1 MWFKQI
7 QIFQLK
13 FSSPILYDKLT
24 PQLQSLAFQPCLP
37 TLPHSAGW
45 VAPVGEPEAPIA
57 EEINQRIMLC
67 MQIEERILPSFVVRQ
82 SLQEKVQQLQSTTQ
96 RKLGK
101 KEKNSLKDEIIM
113 TLLPKSFTKLT
124 KVYGYVDLKHQWLVL
139 GAVNKKKTES
149 FMNLFKKTLG
159 ESVHTFEIK
168 RIPPVIT
175 QWLSRKNYPND
186 FAVEKKCILQD
197 ANQKT
202 RIIRCQQQDLF
213 VDSILQFIKDGCEL
227 KQLALIWQDK
237 VNFVLADD
245 FTLRSVRYEKE
256 LTEQSTQDLE
266 AETQRQKFMANFFI
280 MGETLAPLLQSLIK
294 LFLKE

>member
-13 FSSPILYDKLT
+13 SSSPILYDKLI
-24 PQLQSLAFQPCLP
+24 PQLQSLVFQPCLP

-45 VAPVGEPEAPIA
+45 IAPVNEPEAPIA

-67 MQIEERILPSFVVRQ
+67 MQIEERILPSFVIRQ
-82 SLQEKVQQLQSTTQ
+82 NLHEKVQQLQATSQ

-101 KEKNSLKDEIIM
+101 REKDALKDEIIM

-124 KVYGYVDLKHQWLVL
+124 KVFGYIDLKHQWLVL

-149 FMNLFKKTLG
+149 FLNLFKKSLG
-159 ESVHTFEIK
+159 ESVQTFEIN

-186 FAVEKKCILQD
+186 FVVEKKCTLQD

-213 VDSILQFIKDGCEL
+213 VNSILEFIKDGCEL

-245 FTLRSVRYEKE
+245 FTLRSIRYEKE
-256 LTEQSTQDLE
+256 LTEQSAQDLE
-266 AETQRQKFMANFFI
+266 AETQRQKFMANFFM
-280 MGETLAPLLQSLIK
+280 MGETLAPLLQSLLTVFIK
-294 LFLKE
+294 A